1 MQGMLSGGTEDEAV
15 KAVATNNW
23 VADSIASDV
32 EGVTKKSAIELLKRF
47 EANFDRV
54 LLPSV
59 HSACACWQVALC
71 SIPQSMA
78 QFVPSAVDPQFV
90 QASEQ
95 NRGA

>member
-32 EGVTKKSAIELLKRF
+32 EGVTKKSAIDLLKRL

-54 LLPSV
+54 WMP
-59 HSACACWQVALC
+59 LC
-71 SIPQSMA
+71 MLW
-78 QFVPSAVDPQFV
+78 VPVSKWPHA
-90 QASEQ
+90 ASCHFP
-95 NRGA
+95 

>member
-23 VADSIASDV
+23 VADSIASDA

-54 LLPSV
+54 
-59 HSACACWQVALC
+59 
-71 SIPQSMA
+71 
-78 QFVPSAVDPQFV
+78 
-90 QASEQ
+90 
-95 NRGA
+95 